1 MASEQRIVIIRA
13 VFSRKM
19 NLTMQVCWRQKRK
32 ADSTWEAGA
41 LIFKGGEGL
50 SHW

>member
-1 MASEQRIVIIRA
+1 MASEQKIVIIRV

-19 NLTMQVCWRQKRK
+19 NLTMQVGGRQKSR

-41 LIFKGGEGL
+41 LIFKGDEGL